1 MQVNNLKDAQSR
13 ETISELMVM
22 TIPNRMDWVKSI
34 KPSTKQVLKEFPH
47 LKDFDIVSNIVYE
60 CVVIYICICN
70 NYFYSWKPS

>member
-13 ETISELMVM
+13 ETISELMVI

-47 LKDFDIVSNIVYE
+47 LKDYDIVSNIVYE
-60 CVVIYICICN
+60 CVVIHICICN

>member
-22 TIPNRMDWVKSI
+22 TIPNRMDWIKSI

-47 LKDFDIVSNIVYE
+47 LKDFDIVSNMNV
-60 CVVIYICICN
+60 
-70 NYFYSWKPS
+70 W